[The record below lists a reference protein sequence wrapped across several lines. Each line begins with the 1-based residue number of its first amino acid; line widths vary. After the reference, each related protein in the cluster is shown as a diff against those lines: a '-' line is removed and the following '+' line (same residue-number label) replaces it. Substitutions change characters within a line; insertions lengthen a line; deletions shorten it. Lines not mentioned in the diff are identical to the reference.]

1 MSAAEGNFIGFP
13 EEFADFLFSLQFNNT
28 IDRLPENKPVYQRL
42 ISEPLA
48 LLCGALAP
56 AALSVSDTLMTKPS
70 KCVSTMY
77 SDMRFSRNTPLKGYM
92 YIRFREPA
100 SEKDILGLYFDM
112 GCDYYSYGLRIYKQ
126 TSAGMERIRNY
137 ALENKQAFIRELE
150 SIKTLGLSIKG
161 EPFARDHF
169 PDIENAALKE
179 LLNSRSFYIGR
190 DCPISGA
197 VFSGDLQKE
206 ISNGYGGLKGLYP
219 LLKKALYDNET

>member
-1 MSAAEGNFIGFP
+1 MSIVTDAPRFTGFP

-28 IDRLPENKPVYQRL
+28 IDRLPENKPAYRRL

-100 SEKDILGLYFDM
+100 CERDILGLYFDM

-126 TSAGMERIRNY
+126 SSAGMERIRNF
-137 ALENKQAFIRELE
+137 AIENRQAFIRELANMNA
-150 SIKTLGLSIKG
+150 LGLSIKG

-169 PDIENAALKE
+169 PDIEDAALKE
-179 LLNSRSFYIGR
+179 LLNSRGFYIGR
-190 DCPISGA
+190 DCPISGV
-197 VFSGDLQKE
+197 VFSGGLQKE
-206 ISNGYGGLKGLYP
+206 IASAYGGLKGLYL
-219 LLKKALYDNET
+219 LLKEALRDK